1 VTPLVLVVT
10 WYLTLI
16 WTRAGPTVAFTPRV
30 RTPIPQI
37 PLHRCVRNATLLSDA
52 DTTRVRQRMDQYVL
66 KIGFSAPD
74 SRRGDGGGAADGD
87 GDSLA
92 RVLSGGLGGRLGGQG
107 RHADLAA
114 LLGGRDQP
122 AILAFDSDGLA
133 QKMEE
138 YHMEWDRSE
147 GM

>member
-1 VTPLVLVVT
+1 M
-10 WYLTLI
+10 Y
-16 WTRAGPTVAFTPRV
+16 A
-30 RTPIPQI
+30 PIPQI
-37 PLHRCVRNATLLSDA
+37 PLHRCLRNATLLSDA
-52 DTTRVRQRMDQYVL
+52 DTTRVRQRMEQYVL

-74 SRRGDGGGAADGD
+74 SRRGDDGGAADGD
-87 GDSLA
+87 GNVDGDSDGDGLA
-92 RVLSGGLGGRLGGQG
+92 RVLSGGLGSRLGGLG

-133 QKMEE
+133 QRMEE

-147 GM
+147 GMLAFEWRGPFQTV